1 MPDIFRQYRKCF
13 FALLSLILLS
23 LSSYAFEDCL
33 IINDEKLTDISIE
46 NNKIVDIFPLI
57 TIMNEKN
64 TLFVHP
70 LQVGKTRVCVLKGKK
85 DKVMFEINVSEDE
98 TQISEVDGFDIL
110 KIDAPPEFFEYE
122 LDFPPLNLPISSGE
136 KVWTN

>member
-1 MPDIFRQYRKCF
+1 MLDVFRQYKKCF
-13 FALLSLILLS
+13 LTLISLFLLSLA
-23 LSSYAFEDCL
+23 SYAFEDCL

-122 LDFPPLNLPISSGE
+122 LDFPPLNLPISLGE

>member
-1 MPDIFRQYRKCF
+1 MAELLRQYKKCF
-13 FALLSLILLS
+13 FILISLFLLS

-46 NNKIVDIFPLI
+46 NNQIVDVFPLI

-70 LQVGKTRVCVLKGKK
+70 LKVGKTRLCVLKGKK

-98 TQISEVDGFDIL
+98 TQISEVEGFEIL
-110 KIDAPPEFFEYE
+110 KIDEPPEIFEYD
-122 LDFPPLNLPISSGE
+122 LDLPPMFNSGE